1 MVNLLLLDR
10 TLSHEQAIANGLADR
25 WKLPRAECC
34 YGWSS
39 YRLLNGFS
47 SGTRRTLLKPASRE
61 TSCLSMCG
69 GLCDGWFEDVI
80 SDVARAWEGLR
91 QLDQRLAASAAD
103 IGHQGAAFQPGLHLG
118 HGWQPHRD
126 EQVLKPT
133 CGEAF
138 QSIPHVV
145 VVGRLGDTSPVLE
158 GLDQLGEGSDHTR

>member
-61 TSCLSMCG
+61 SSCSFPSGRPTVVDGIVDDIKG
-69 GLCDGWFEDVI
+69 GDHIIPFGE
-80 SDVARAWEGLR
+80 ARP
-91 QLDQRLAASAAD
+91 LAALSVAAPF
-103 IGHQGAAFQPGLHLG
+103 A
-118 HGWQPHRD
+118 
-126 EQVLKPT
+126 VL
-133 CGEAF
+133 
-138 QSIPHVV
+138 
-145 VVGRLGDTSPVLE
+145 R
-158 GLDQLGEGSDHTR
+158 